1 VAFAVHLWILR
12 RHDDLEVG
20 YLEFMHAGQLL
31 LFCALASWELSW
43 NINRAL
49 QASPVWGHIAWAI
62 VPAAALGLLSTR
74 AERLPWPVRGRP
86 STYMTAAGAPLALYL
101 CAWIVFANNASDGN
115 AAPLPYVP
123 LLNPLDLAQLAAWLC
138 VVAWLR
144 GMKRLDIADYAGD
157 NPILCYG
164 GIGAIAFIALNGTLL
179 RALHH
184 LAGVQYRLEPMLSSM
199 LVQSALS
206 IFWSALA
213 LCAMVAAS
221 RLRVRPL
228 WIAGAGLMGV
238 VVAKLFLIDL
248 SNIGGIERIVS
259 FIVVGVL
266 MLVIGY
272 LSPVPPRAQEQAQ

>member
-1 VAFAVHLWILR
+1 
-12 RHDDLEVG
+12 
-20 YLEFMHAGQLL
+20 
-31 LFCALASWELSW
+31 
-43 NINRAL
+43 
-49 QASPVWGHIAWAI
+49 
-62 VPAAALGLLSTR
+62 
-74 AERLPWPVRGRP
+74 
-86 STYMTAAGAPLALYL
+86 
-101 CAWIVFANNASDGN
+101 
-115 AAPLPYVP
+115 
-123 LLNPLDLAQLAAWLC
+123 
-138 VVAWLR
+138 
-144 GMKRLDIADYAGD
+144 
-157 NPILCYG
+157 
-164 GIGAIAFIALNGTLL
+164 LNGTLL

-184 LAGVQYRLEPMLSSM
+184 LTGVQYRLEPMLSSM